1 MARSEDAEKQQ
12 HPEEVTTA
20 PDNAPDN
27 ANSGPNACPAS
38 FRSTTQEI
46 LFILT
51 ATMGVAMPSFLQG
64 CTIVISSF
72 VGRDLNMTTSQITWI
87 TASSA

>member
-1 MARSEDAEKQQ
+1 MVASEDTEKQ
-12 HPEEVTTA
+12 PYLEEVTAA
-20 PDNAPDN
+20 PPR
-27 ANSGPNACPAS
+27 PNGCPPS
-38 FRSTTQEI
+38 FRSTAQEI

-64 CTIVISSF
+64 CTIVISSYI
-72 VGRDLNMTTSQITWI
+72 GRDLKMTTAQITWI

>member
-1 MARSEDAEKQQ
+1 MAGSEDTEKQQ
-12 HPEEVTTA
+12 YPEEVTTA
-20 PDNAPDN
+20 PDNAPPRPD
-27 ANSGPNACPAS
+27 ARPAG
-38 FRSTTQEI
+38 FRSTAQEI

-51 ATMGVAMPSFLQG
+51 ATMGVAMPSVLQG